1 MFAPPPEITAEVFSR
16 LPEALQFCGEPT
28 DWVKAVRP
36 GMRIGS
42 FLEGPAFD
50 REGNLYCVDIPHGR
64 IFCVSPQGH
73 WSVAADYDGEPNG
86 LKIHR
91 DGRIFIADHRHG
103 ILVMQP
109 GTGSVEPF
117 CTHAGLEGF
126 RGCND
131 LHFASNGDLYFT
143 DPGRSNLNDPTGRV
157 FRIRV
162 GDRNAELLLAN
173 VPYPNGIVLNLEE
186 THILVAATRANAVWR
201 LASSLDPKRQMA
213 GTFIQLSGGLAG
225 PDGLAL
231 DEEGN
236 LAVVHAQFGSVWLFD
251 RWGEPLLR
259 VRSKTGRALTNL
271 AYGGP
276 DRCTLFI
283 LEADTGSILTARMPV
298 PGKTMFSHV

>member
-1 MFAPPPEITAEVFSR
+1 MFAAPSEIATKVFAR
-16 LPEALQFCGEPT
+16 LPEALHFRGEPN
-28 DWVKAVRP
+28 DWVKAARP
-36 GMRIGS
+36 GMRLGS
-42 FLEGPAFD
+42 FLEAPAFD
-50 REGNLYCVDIPHGR
+50 RDGNFYCVDVPHGR
-64 IFCVSPQGH
+64 IFRVSPHGD
-73 WSVAADYDGEPNG
+73 WTIAAEYDGEPNG

-103 ILVMQP
+103 IMVMQP

-117 CTHAGLEGF
+117 CLHAGLERF

-157 FRIRV
+157 FRIRH
-162 GDRNAELLLAN
+162 GEKTPELLLAN
-173 VPYPNGIVLNLEE
+173 VPYPNGVVLNLEE
-186 THILVAATRANAVWR
+186 THLLVAATRANAVWR
-201 LASSLDPKRQMA
+201 LMADRDPRRQML

-231 DEEGN
+231 DEDGN

-259 VRSKTGRALTNL
+259 IRSCAGRALTNL

-276 DRCTLFI
+276 DRRTLFI
-283 LEADTGSILTARMPV
+283 LDAETGSILTARMPA
-298 PGKTMFSHV
+298 PGRKMFSHL